1 MAKRKRQDEGASSEW
16 LNTYADMVTLLLT
29 FFVLLYSMS
38 TVSEEK
44 WEFLKAA
51 LSNIGIT
58 TSQLVVVDDVT
69 AEGDG
74 EVGSTGTGIGEA
86 PVVEESDAKIDV
98 ELLYRLLED
107 YVESMSD
114 GEMKESIE
122 IQSGKNY
129 VFIRFTDN
137 VFFNPDSAV
146 LREEGKTVLS
156 EIGGGI
162 KQAEDSIGVIRIE
175 GHTASVLEDANYRVD
190 DRELSSGRA
199 NAVLKYLEDS
209 CKISSEKLSAL
220 GYGKYRPIADN
231 ATPDGRKKNR
241 RVEILIV
248 DKNIN
253 IEDQESLK
261 ELVSKFFGEDKF
273 TVDNDYLP

>member
-1 MAKRKRQDEGASSEW
+1 MARRNRQAEGSGNEW

-74 EVGSTGTGIGEA
+74 QVGSTGTGIGES

-98 ELLYRLLED
+98 ELLYRLLQD

-137 VFFNPDSAV
+137 VFFNPDSAI

-162 KQAEDSIGVIRIE
+162 KLAEDSIGVIRIE

-199 NAVLKYLEDS
+199 NAVLKYLEGA
-209 CKISSEKLSAL
+209 CGIASEKLSAL
-220 GYGKYRPIADN
+220 GYGKYRPISDN

-241 RVEILIV
+241 RVEILV
-248 DKNIN
+248 VEKNIN
-253 IEDQESLK
+253 VEDQESLK
-261 ELVSKFFGEDKF
+261 ELVSKFFGQDKF
-273 TVDNDYLP
+273 TVDHDYMP

>member
-1 MAKRKRQDEGASSEW
+1 MARRNRQEEGSSSEW

-69 AEGDG
+69 ADGDG
-74 EVGSTGTGIGEA
+74 QVGSTGTGIGDS
-86 PVVEESDAKIDV
+86 PVAEESDVKIDV
-98 ELLYRLLED
+98 ELLYKLLQD
-107 YVESMSD
+107 YVESMTD

-122 IQSGKNY
+122 LQHGKNY

-137 VFFNPDSAV
+137 VFFNPDSSV
-146 LREEGKTVLS
+146 LREEGKTVLT

-162 KQAEDSIGVIRIE
+162 KLAEDSIGVIRIE
-175 GHTASVLEDANYRVD
+175 GHTATVLEDANYRVD

-199 NAVLKYLEDS
+199 NAVLKFLEGA
-209 CKISSEKLSAL
+209 CEISSEKLSAL

-231 ATPDGRKKNR
+231 ATPEGRKKNR

-248 DKNIN
+248 EKNIN

-261 ELVSKFFGEDKF
+261 ELVSKFFGQDKY
-273 TVDNDYLP
+273 TVDTDYIP

>member
-1 MAKRKRQDEGASSEW
+1 MARRKYQDEGSSSEW

-29 FFVLLYSMS
+29 FFVMLYSMS

-69 AEGDG
+69 ADGDG
-74 EVGSTGTGIGEA
+74 QVGSTGTGIGES
-86 PVVEESDAKIDV
+86 PVAEESDAQIDV
-98 ELLYRLLED
+98 EMLYNLLKD
-107 YVESMSD
+107 YVDAMGD

-137 VFFNPDSAV
+137 VFFNPDSSV
-146 LREEGKTVLS
+146 LRGEGKTVLS
-156 EIGGGI
+156 EIGEGI
-162 KQAEDSIGVIRIE
+162 KLAEDSIGVIRIE

-199 NAVLKYLEDS
+199 NAVLKYLEDA
-209 CKISSEKLSAL
+209 CGIASEKLSAL

-231 ATPDGRKKNR
+231 ATSDGRKKNR

-253 IEDQESLK
+253 VEDQESLK
-261 ELVSKFFGEDKF
+261 DLVSKFFGQDKF
-273 TVDNDYLP
+273 TVDNDYMP

>member
-1 MAKRKRQDEGASSEW
+1 MARKKHQDEGSSNEW

-29 FFVLLYSMS
+29 FFVMLYSMS

-51 LSNIGIT
+51 FANIGIT

-69 AEGDG
+69 KEGDG
-74 EVGSTGTGIGEA
+74 QVGSTGSGIGDSQVA
-86 PVVEESDAKIDV
+86 EESDVIIDV
-98 ELLYRLLED
+98 EMLYSLLKD
-107 YVESMSD
+107 YVDSMGD
-114 GEMKESIE
+114 GEMKDSIE
-122 IQSGKNY
+122 LQSGKHY

-146 LREEGKTVLS
+146 LRQEGKDVLS
-156 EIGGGI
+156 EIGAGI
-162 KQAEDSIGVIRIE
+162 KMAEESIGVIRIE
-175 GHTASVLEDANYRVD
+175 GHTASVLEDENYHVD

-199 NAVLKYLEDS
+199 NAVLKYLEENCS
-209 CKISSEKLSAL
+209 ISSELLSSL

-231 ATPDGRKKNR
+231 STAEGRKKNR

-248 DKNIN
+248 EKNIDVQ
-253 IEDQESLK
+253 DQESLR
-261 ELVSKFFGEDKF
+261 ELVDRFFGEDKY
-273 TVDNDYLP
+273 TIDSDYIP

>member
-1 MAKRKRQDEGASSEW
+1 MARRKRQDEGASSEW

-74 EVGSTGTGIGEA
+74 QVGSTGTGIGES
-86 PVVEESDAKIDV
+86 PVAEESDAKIDV
-98 ELLYRLLED
+98 EMLYKLLQD
-107 YVESMSD
+107 YVDSMSD

-162 KQAEDSIGVIRIE
+162 KLAEDSIGVIRIE
-175 GHTASVLEDANYRVD
+175 GHTATVLEDANYRVD

-199 NAVLKYLEDS
+199 NAVLKYLEDA
-209 CKISSEKLSAL
+209 CGIASEKLSAL

-231 ATPDGRKKNR
+231 AVSDGRKKNR

-248 DKNIN
+248 EKNIN
-253 IEDQESLK
+253 VEDQESLK
-261 ELVSKFFGEDKF
+261 ELVSKFFGQDKF
-273 TVDNDYLP
+273 TVDNDYMP

>member
-69 AEGDG
+69 ADGDG
-74 EVGSTGTGIGEA
+74 QVGSTGTGIGES
-86 PVVEESDAKIDV
+86 PVVEESDAQIDV
-98 ELLYRLLED
+98 EMLYKLLED

-162 KQAEDSIGVIRIE
+162 KLAEDSIGVIRIE
-175 GHTASVLEDANYRVD
+175 GHTATVLEDANYRVD

-199 NAVLKYLEDS
+199 NAVLKYLEDA
-209 CKISSEKLSAL
+209 CGIASEKLSAL

-231 ATPDGRKKNR
+231 ATSDGRKKNR

-248 DKNIN
+248 EKNIN
-253 IEDQESLK
+253 VEDQESLK
-261 ELVSKFFGEDKF
+261 ELVSKFFGQDKF
-273 TVDNDYLP
+273 TVDNDYMP

>member
-69 AEGDG
+69 ADGDG
-74 EVGSTGTGIGEA
+74 QVGSTGTGIGES
-86 PVVEESDAKIDV
+86 PVVEESDAQIDV
-98 ELLYRLLED
+98 EMLYKLLED

-162 KQAEDSIGVIRIE
+162 KLAEDSIGVIRIE
-175 GHTASVLEDANYRVD
+175 GHTATVLEDANYRVD
-190 DRELSSGRA
+190 DRQLSSDRA
-199 NAVLKYLEDS
+199 NAVLKYLEDA
-209 CKISSEKLSAL
+209 CGIASEKLSAL

-231 ATPDGRKKNR
+231 ATSDGRKKNR

-248 DKNIN
+248 EKNIN
-253 IEDQESLK
+253 VEDQESLK
-261 ELVSKFFGEDKF
+261 ELVSKFFGQDKF
-273 TVDNDYLP
+273 TVDNDYMP

>member
-1 MAKRKRQDEGASSEW
+1 MARRKRQDEGASSEW

-74 EVGSTGTGIGEA
+74 QVGSTGTGIGES
-86 PVVEESDAKIDV
+86 PVAEESDAKIDV
-98 ELLYRLLED
+98 EMLYKLLED
-107 YVESMSD
+107 YVESMSA

-162 KQAEDSIGVIRIE
+162 KLAEDSIGVIRIE
-175 GHTASVLEDANYRVD
+175 GHTATVLEDANYRVD

-199 NAVLKYLEDS
+199 NAVLKYLEDA
-209 CKISSEKLSAL
+209 CGIASEKLSAL

-231 ATPDGRKKNR
+231 AVSDGRKKNR

-248 DKNIN
+248 EKNIN
-253 IEDQESLK
+253 VEDQESLK
-261 ELVSKFFGEDKF
+261 ELVSKFFGQDKF
-273 TVDNDYLP
+273 TVDNDYMP

>member
-1 MAKRKRQDEGASSEW
+1 MARKKHQDEGSSNEW

-29 FFVLLYSMS
+29 FFVMLYSMS

-51 LSNIGIT
+51 FANIGIT

-69 AEGDG
+69 KEGDG
-74 EVGSTGTGIGEA
+74 QVGSTGSGIGDSQVA
-86 PVVEESDAKIDV
+86 EESDVIIDV
-98 ELLYRLLED
+98 EMLYSLLKD
-107 YVESMSD
+107 YVDSMGD
-114 GEMKESIE
+114 GEMKDSIE
-122 IQSGKNY
+122 LQSGKHY

-146 LREEGKTVLS
+146 LRQEGKDVLS
-156 EIGGGI
+156 EIGAGI
-162 KQAEDSIGVIRIE
+162 KMAEESIGVIRIE
-175 GHTASVLEDANYRVD
+175 GHTASVLEDENYHVD

-199 NAVLKYLEDS
+199 NAVLKFLEEN
-209 CKISSEKLSAL
+209 CGISSELLSSL

-231 ATPDGRKKNR
+231 STAEGRKKNR

-248 DKNIN
+248 EKNIDVQ
-253 IEDQESLK
+253 DQESLR
-261 ELVSKFFGEDKF
+261 ELVDRFFGEDKY
-273 TVDNDYLP
+273 TIDSDYIP